1 MKSPQPKTRRRILSK
16 TQSVRQSPRKPHAS
30 HAETQG
36 KWGWKPAKI
45 AELNAIIEAYG
56 GDPDTFWRQQ
66 SHSYEAV
73 VARKSLSELL
83 RFYSLLFEP
92 GATFEKIRENCPR
105 WPKGSK
111 MAGALPSIALL
122 SEIRMRFAQDKA
134 IGSHGHVMQFLERF
148 KGKTQTAHSQDVLDS
163 VIRMLTDEV
172 VAAKLAGMPVS
183 QQLKAIDR
191 LLKRETQR
199 ISWTK
204 VKTWLD
210 SQVSIAIQALCEE
223 AKSDPVAVEY
233 LKKVQERIRDLH
245 TKAEGEVK

>member
-1 MKSPQPKTRRRILSK
+1 MKPRQPKARRRALGHTPIARKL
-16 TQSVRQSPRKPHAS
+16 RKPHAS
-30 HAETQG
+30 HGESKA
-36 KWGWKPAKI
+36 KWGWSPAKI
-45 AELNAIIEAYG
+45 AELNAIIEGYG

-73 VARKSLSELL
+73 LARRSLSELS

-92 GATFEKIRENCPR
+92 GATFEKIRENCPK

-111 MAGALPSIALL
+111 MEGALPSTAIL
-122 SEIRMRFAQDKA
+122 SEIRMRFAQDKT
-134 IGSHGHVMQFLERF
+134 IGSHGFVMQFLERF
-148 KGKTQTAHSQDVLDS
+148 KGKAQAQSQDVLDS

-172 VAAKLAGMPVS
+172 VAAKLSGMPVS

-210 SQVSIAIQALCEE
+210 SQISRAIQALCEE
-223 AKSDPVAVEY
+223 AKNDPVAVEY
-233 LKKVQERIRDLH
+233 LKKVEERIRELH
-245 TKAEGEVK
+245 AKAEGEVK